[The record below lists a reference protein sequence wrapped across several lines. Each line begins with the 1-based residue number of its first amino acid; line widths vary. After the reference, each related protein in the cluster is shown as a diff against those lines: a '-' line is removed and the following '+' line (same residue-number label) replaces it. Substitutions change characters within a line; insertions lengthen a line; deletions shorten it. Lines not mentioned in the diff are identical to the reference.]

1 MSHHTSESLI
11 CELSEKVRRTAERH
25 PKQKLTVQAIL
36 KTASDRTK
44 PVEYRKQLLLQ
55 FLNRH
60 REVED
65 ASY

>member
-1 MSHHTSESLI
+1 MSHHTSESYI
-11 CELSEKVRRTAERH
+11 NELSEKVRLTAEHH
-25 PKQKLTVQAIL
+25 PKRRLTAQAII
-36 KTASDRTK
+36 KAASDRTK

>member
-44 PVEYRKQLLLQ
+44 PVENRISGR
-55 FLNRH
+55 FLPTKFLIR
-60 REVED
+60 
-65 ASY
+65 

>member
-11 CELSEKVRRTAERH
+11 RELSERVRQTAERY
-25 PKQKLTVQAIL
+25 PNQKLTAQAIL

-60 REVED
+60 KEVEKCE
-65 ASY
+65 

>member
-11 CELSEKVRRTAERH
+11 RELSEKVRLTVERH
-25 PKQKLTVQAIL
+25 PKQKLTAQAII
-36 KTASDRTK
+36 TAASDKTK